1 MNNAP
6 PIAFR
11 QATGRKRVR
20 EGATERE
27 GKEREQERE
36 RRERMTEIASAGRG
50 GTQGRAESRVYVP
63 EQNATTRRRG
73 PGDGERDESAA
84 RCEVSEENGGESDG
98 RALRVS
104 APIKSAGG

>member
-1 MNNAP
+1 M
-6 PIAFR
+6 
-11 QATGRKRVR
+11 R

-27 GKEREQERE
+27 EKEREQERERARERERERE

>member
-1 MNNAP
+1 
-6 PIAFR
+6 
-11 QATGRKRVR
+11 VR

-36 RRERMTEIASAGRG
+36 SKRERERERMTEIASAGRG